1 MDAATHSVDTTE
13 LERRLAQLEAA
24 ARGGAAASV
33 AAQEA
38 TGSDE
43 HGEEHEQPWAEA
55 LARVHGASDF
65 LKFTLQRI
73 AELEA
78 WNREMTEV
86 TAHRLELLE
95 REAIAAEV
103 RAEEDEEACREAED
117 WLRRIHAAVIDRLGP
132 ASG

>member
-1 MDAATHSVDTTE
+1 MDAAKTPVDTTE
-13 LERRLAQLEAA
+13 LERRLAQLAAA
-24 ARGGAAASV
+24 ARGNGGSADGAGQDAAGGH
-33 AAQEA
+33 AQ
-38 TGSDE
+38 GSDE
-43 HGEEHEQPWAEA
+43 PWSEA
-55 LARVHGASDF
+55 LARVHGASDY

-103 RAEEDEEACREAED
+103 RAEEDEDAAREAED
-117 WLRRIHAAVIDRLGP
+117 WLRRIHGAVIDRLGP
-132 ASG
+132 APG

>member
-1 MDAATHSVDTTE
+1 MDAAKTTVDTTE

-24 ARGGAAASV
+24 ARDGASAAGE
-33 AAQEA
+33 QEPA
-38 TGSDE
+38 GSDGQE
-43 HGEEHEQPWAEA
+43 QGHEEPWAEA

-132 ASG
+132 APG

>member
-1 MDAATHSVDTTE
+1 MDAAKTTVDTTE

-24 ARGGAAASV
+24 TRGDGAPAPNGGQEPVASEE
-33 AAQEA
+33 Q
-38 TGSDE
+38 
-43 HGEEHEQPWAEA
+43 EHEAPWAEA

-73 AELEA
+73 GELEA

-103 RAEEDEEACREAED
+103 RAEEDEEAAREAED
-117 WLRRIHAAVIDRLGP
+117 WLRRIHGAVIDRLGP
-132 ASG
+132 APG

>member
-1 MDAATHSVDTTE
+1 MDAANTSVDTTE

-24 ARGGAAASV
+24 TRGDGASAQGAAQDPGGSHG
-33 AAQEA
+33 Q
-38 TGSDE
+38 GSDE
-43 HGEEHEQPWAEA
+43 PWSEA
-55 LARVHGASDF
+55 LARVHGASDY

-78 WNREMTEV
+78 WTREMTEV

-103 RAEEDEEACREAED
+103 RAEEDEEAAREAED
-117 WLRRIHAAVIDRLGP
+117 WLRRIHGAVIDRLGP
-132 ASG
+132 TPG

>member
-1 MDAATHSVDTTE
+1 MDAAKTSVDTTE
-13 LERRLAQLEAA
+13 LERRLAELEAA
-24 ARGGAAASV
+24 ARDGATAAAAS
-33 AAQEA
+33 QEPPA
-38 TGSDE
+38 SD
-43 HGEEHEQPWAEA
+43 GRDGDEEPWAEA
-55 LARVHGASDF
+55 LARVHGASDY

-73 AELEA
+73 GELEA

-103 RAEEDEEACREAED
+103 RAEEDEDACREAED

-132 ASG
+132 APG

>member
-1 MDAATHSVDTTE
+1 MDAAKTTVDTTE

-24 ARGGAAASV
+24 TRGDGASGPTGELV
-33 AAQEA
+33 PTPSDEQGQEA
-38 TGSDE
+38 
-43 HGEEHEQPWAEA
+43 PWAEA

-73 AELEA
+73 GELEA

-86 TAHRLELLE
+86 TAHRLEMLE

-103 RAEEDEEACREAED
+103 RAEEDEDAAREAED

-132 ASG
+132 GPG

>member
-1 MDAATHSVDTTE
+1 MDAAKTPVDTTE

-24 ARGGAAASV
+24 ARGDGASAQDAANV
-33 AAQEA
+33 AESHRE
-38 TGSDE
+38 GSDE
-43 HGEEHEQPWAEA
+43 PWSEA
-55 LARVHGASDF
+55 LARVHGASDY

-103 RAEEDEEACREAED
+103 RAEEDEEAAREAED

-132 ASG
+132 TAG

>member
-1 MDAATHSVDTTE
+1 MDAAGTPVDTTE

-24 ARGGAAASV
+24 ARGNGASAQGSAQDLTASEG
-33 AAQEA
+33 Q
-38 TGSDE
+38 GGDE
-43 HGEEHEQPWAEA
+43 PWSEA
-55 LARVHGASDF
+55 LARVHGASDY
-65 LKFTLQRI
+65 LKFTLQRV

-103 RAEEDEEACREAED
+103 QAEEDEDAAREAED

-132 ASG
+132 AAG

>member
-1 MDAATHSVDTTE
+1 MDAANTTVDTAE

-24 ARGGAAASV
+24 ARGDAAARNGGALEP
-33 AAQEA
+33 AAPSSGE
-38 TGSDE
+38 DE
-43 HGEEHEQPWAEA
+43 EPWAEA
-55 LARVHGASDF
+55 LARVHGASDY

-86 TAHRLELLE
+86 TAHRLEVLE

-103 RAEEDEEACREAED
+103 RAEEDEEASREAED

-132 ASG
+132 SAG

>member
-1 MDAATHSVDTTE
+1 MDAANTSVDTTE
-13 LERRLAQLEAA
+13 LERRLTQLEAA
-24 ARGGAAASV
+24 ARGDGASAQGAAQDPGGSHGH
-33 AAQEA
+33 
-38 TGSDE
+38 GSDA
-43 HGEEHEQPWAEA
+43 PWSEA
-55 LARVHGASDF
+55 LARVHGASDY

-103 RAEEDEEACREAED
+103 RAEEDEDAAREAED

-132 ASG
+132 TPG